1 MQINDN
7 LLIDIFD
14 VPNQTGG
21 GFFMGSVANDK
32 AIKAASVF
40 NFNQTTPDKIFA
52 IRSGAKGQII
62 VMNNVGTAA
71 FIFGTNNNKTLIS
84 PNESVAFIFN
94 GTTWSFL
101 LGKNKSFSRENTLF
115 SNLTLT
121 VDFLSNLFLY
131 DNYDLQEG
139 NASHYFSAKNF
150 VSGGVYTL
158 RFQNSIKNTI
168 TFDVNKYQDIN
179 GNPIVRTINGS
190 AVFQFVANDQ
200 KLVLMSVDT
209 GNIYDEVKTAH
220 GNYTILP
227 TTKNF
232 FYQDVTTQTVG
243 YTLILPPQYPEGEI
257 LNIFFSNNLVD
268 NDTDGAGY
276 VKIQANV
283 SQTILCNFEG
293 RITAGSRVNHEMIS
307 LKYNAGYWRIT
318 NFLVPN

>member
-1 MQINDN
+1 MRINDN
-7 LLIDIFD
+7 LVIDQFD

-21 GFFMGSVANDK
+21 GFFLGSVANDK

-40 NFNQTTPDKIFA
+40 NFNQTTPDKIFS
-52 IRSGAKGQII
+52 IRSGTKGQII
-62 VMNNVGTAA
+62 IINNVGTAA

-101 LGKNKSFSRENTLF
+101 LGKNKSFARENTLF

-139 NASHYFSAKNF
+139 NANHYFSAKNF

-158 RFQNSIKNTI
+158 RFQNGIKNTV

-179 GNPIVRTINGS
+179 GQPIVKTLNGS
-190 AVFQFVANDQ
+190 AIFNFVANDQ

-232 FYQDVTTQTVG
+232 FYRATAPQTVT
-243 YTLILPPQYPEGEI
+243 YSLTLPPQYPEGET
-257 LNIFFSNNLVD
+257 LNIFFSNNVLE
-268 NDTDGAGY
+268 NDTAGAGY
-276 VKIQANV
+276 IVIAANV
-283 SQTILCNFEG
+283 GQTILASFDG
-293 RITAGSRVNHEMIS
+293 RMLAGSRQNHEMIS